1 MKTRFLEHK
10 RPSTTASEVSNHIH
24 VEFLGQFVDLD
35 NVRILDKGRW
45 FERGVKEA
53 VHINANE
60 PSLNKDGGR
69 YKLSG
74 VYEAVIRSKVKKIDA
89 SYS

>member
-1 MKTRFLEHK
+1 MVL
-10 RPSTTASEVSNHIH
+10 
-24 VEFLGQFVDLD
+24 Q
-35 NVRILDKGRW
+35 VRIWDRDSRW

-53 VHINANE
+53 IHIKANQ

-74 VYEAVIRSKVKKIDA
+74 VYEAVIRSKVNKIDA
-89 SYS
+89 

>member
-1 MKTRFLEHK
+1 MIREVQNKLCFEFGGSWKPSRISLVVINVSSALGGMFL
-10 RPSTTASEVSNHIH
+10 
-24 VEFLGQFVDLD
+24 
-35 NVRILDKGRW
+35 VRTQAGGG
-45 FERGVKEA
+45 RGVKEV
-53 VHINANE
+53 VHIKANK

-89 SYS
+89 WYS